1 MSISINDVKIGDVFG
16 NWTIV
21 EILPKTVNYHK
32 HFICKCVCGKTKE
45 IDAYN
50 VLSGKSTSCGCV
62 RDLKTKERM
71 TKHGQKQTR
80 LYNIWCGM
88 RERCNNPNSQA
99 YKDYG
104 GRGISICKDWQD
116 DYMNFYNWSINNGY
130 DEKLTIDRINVNGN
144 YEPTNCRWAT
154 TNEQC
159 NNRRNNIK
167 ITYNGKTQ
175 TLFQWCQEYNLDY
188 RMILARYHNPN
199 FQNKSIEELLFTPNQ
214 KQILITYNG
223 ETHTISEWSKI
234 TNIRHN
240 VIFDRWQKGYYEEDI
255 LYKGSVPK
263 KYGGFKY
270 IPRKQNIERK

>member
-1 MSISINDVKIGDVFG
+1 MSISINDVKVGDVFG

-50 VLSGKSTSCGCV
+50 VLSGKSTNCGCV

-80 LYNIWCGM
+80 LYNIWCSM
-88 RERCNNPNSQA
+88 KERCNNPNSQA

-130 DEKLTIDRINVNGN
+130 DKKLTIDRIDVNGN
-144 YEPTNCRWAT
+144 YEPLNCRWAT
-154 TNEQC
+154 TDEQC

-175 TLFQWCQEYNLDY
+175 TLFQWCEEYGLEY

-270 IPRKQNIERK
+270 IPRKQNIGRK

>member
-1 MSISINDVKIGDVFG
+1 MSISINDVKVGDVFG

-50 VLSGKSTSCGCV
+50 VLSGKSTNCGCV

-80 LYNIWCGM
+80 LYNIWCSM
-88 RERCNNPNSQA
+88 KERCNNPNSQA

-130 DEKLTIDRINVNGN
+130 DKKLTIDRIDVNGN
-144 YEPTNCRWAT
+144 YEPLNCRWAT
-154 TNEQC
+154 TDEQC

-175 TLFQWCQEYNLDY
+175 TLFQWCEEYGLEY

-214 KQILITYNG
+214 KQIFITYNG

>member
-1 MSISINDVKIGDVFG
+1 MSLSINDVKVGDVFG

-21 EILPKTVNYHK
+21 EILPKTVNCNR
-32 HFICKCVCGKTKE
+32 HFICKCVCGEIKE

-62 RDLKTKERM
+62 RDLETKKRM
-71 TKHGQKQTR
+71 TKHGQKRTR

-88 RERCNNPNSQA
+88 KERCNNPNSQA

-104 GRGISICKDWQD
+104 SRDITICDEWNND
-116 DYMNFYNWSINNGY
+116 FMNFYQWSIENGY
-130 DEKLTIDRINVNGN
+130 EENLSIDRIDVNGN
-144 YEPTNCRWAT
+144 YEPSNCRWAT
-154 TNEQC
+154 TDEQC

-175 TLFQWCQEYNLDY
+175 TLFQWCEEYGLEY

-214 KQILITYNG
+214 KQILITYKN
-223 ETHTISEWSKI
+223 ETHTISEWSKL

>member
-1 MSISINDVKIGDVFG
+1 MSISINDVKVGDVFG

-62 RDLKTKERM
+62 HDLKTKERM

-80 LYNIWCGM
+80 LYNIWCSM
-88 RERCNNPNSQA
+88 KERCNNPNSQA

-130 DEKLTIDRINVNGN
+130 DKKLTIDRIDVNGN
-144 YEPTNCRWAT
+144 YEPLNCRWAT
-154 TNEQC
+154 TDEQC

-175 TLFQWCQEYNLDY
+175 TLFQWCEEYGLEY

>member
-1 MSISINDVKIGDVFG
+1 MSISINDVKVGDVFG

-80 LYNIWCGM
+80 LYNIWCSM
-88 RERCNNPNSQA
+88 KERCNNPNSQA

-130 DEKLTIDRINVNGN
+130 DKKLTIDRIDVNGN
-144 YEPTNCRWAT
+144 YEPLNCRWAT
-154 TNEQC
+154 TDEQC

-175 TLFQWCQEYNLDY
+175 TLFQWCEEYGLEY

>member
-1 MSISINDVKIGDVFG
+1 MSLSINDVKIGDVFG

-21 EILPKTVNYHK
+21 EILPKTVNYHR
-32 HFICKCVCGKTKE
+32 HFICKCVCGEIKE

-62 RDLKTKERM
+62 RDLKTKKRM

-144 YEPTNCRWAT
+144 YEPTNCRWADT
-154 TNEQC
+154 KTQC
-159 NNRRNNIK
+159 NNTRYNIM
-167 ITYNGKTQ
+167 ITYQDKTQ
-175 TLFQWCQEYNLDY
+175 SLKLWCEELNLNYD
-188 RMILARYHNPN
+188 MIRARWGNPSWKD
-199 FQNKSIEELLFTPNQ
+199 KSIEEILFTPNQ
-214 KQILITYNG
+214 KQILITYNN